1 MSNSQWK
8 NWLRCP
14 SAAKAQMEGKYKP
27 ETTDAMLIGS
37 FVDAALTTPE
47 LFEKWKADHADDI
60 NDKRSKTPKLTAK
73 FEGAVAMIDRVKSD
87 PVFKQIA
94 TKAKGQVVLRG
105 QIMGREWLY
114 MADWIMDA
122 KTGPILLDLKTAA
135 DFDDKW
141 VEINGRNAKV
151 PWYDAFGYWRQLAV
165 GRELYHQNHGIYP
178 ACGIVAVTKQDPPA
192 LGVWVME
199 DVPRLEAE
207 ILRIEELNGLV
218 MSYKDGL
225 IPTTECGECP
235 WCRKQS
241 NLGIER
247 LAISARIYTE

>member
-1 MSNSQWK
+1 
-8 NWLRCP
+8 
-14 SAAKAQMEGKYKP
+14 
-27 ETTDAMLIGS
+27 
-37 FVDAALTTPE
+37 
-47 LFEKWKADHADDI
+47 
-60 NDKRSKTPKLTAK
+60 
-73 FEGAVAMIDRVKSD
+73 
-87 PVFKQIA
+87 
-94 TKAKGQVVLRG
+94 
-105 QIMGREWLY
+105 
-114 MADWIMDA
+114 
-122 KTGPILLDLKTAA
+122 
-135 DFDDKW
+135 

-241 NLGIER
+241 NLGTEH
-247 LAISARIYTE
+247 LAISARAYTE